1 LWFGS
6 ITKLTTSPIKSPIKK
21 LSNRLS
27 IALTAALSLQA
38 LVASP
43 PLCAQAQSSSF
54 TTWAVTI
61 VLPPKVEAGRR
72 ATLAVL
78 GVDGRLAGGVTV
90 QLATG
95 QLITTDTTGRASFT
109 VPESGPG
116 YIIAK
121 GSGASVASLV
131 DIARPVDV
139 GQPATVAPFVSIR
152 EPFSICAAGLGAQP
166 EANRVLIDSEPVLV
180 MAASPECLVLLAPRK
195 AVPGPVSI
203 SIEGLG
209 VQYTASTT
217 LVSLECQYPPAPWE
231 PGKKGLLAVRA
242 RGSDMKLQI
251 VVDNKTPGVLEI
263 QRGDMQEVTTSGGA
277 DNSATLK
284 VQAIRSG
291 DFSLDAR
298 LLPAPDTATAIRYLH
313 AAEPLASEDAQDDI
327 RGLAN
332 KLEHHPRDFDSVRR
346 RLDEIIANTI
356 QGDLRTLLSA
366 AASTL

>member
-1 LWFGS
+1 MKRPINKLLSRLQIALS
-6 ITKLTTSPIKSPIKK
+6 IT
-21 LSNRLS
+21 
-27 IALTAALSLQA
+27 IALAAAFSLQA

-43 PLCAQAQSSSF
+43 PLRAQAQSSPV

-131 DIARPVDV
+131 DVARPVDQS
-139 GQPATVAPFVSIR
+139 QPATVAPFVSLR
-152 EPFSICAAGLGAQP
+152 EPFSICAAGLGAEP
-166 EANRVLIDSEPVLV
+166 DANRVLINGEPVLV
-180 MAASPECLVLLAPRK
+180 MAASPECAVVLAPPK
-195 AVPGPVSI
+195 ALPGPATI

-217 LVSLECQYPPAPWE
+217 LVSLECQYPPAPWG
-231 PGKKGLLAVRA
+231 PGKKGILAVRA

-251 VVDNKTPGVLEI
+251 ALENKTPGVLEI
-263 QRGDMQEVTTSGGA
+263 QRGDMQEITTSGGA

-298 LLPAPDTATAIRYLH
+298 LLPAPDTASAIRFLH
-313 AAEPLASEDAQDDI
+313 AAEHLAPEDAQDDI
-327 RGLAN
+327 RSLAN
-332 KLEHHPRDFDSVRR
+332 KLEHHPGDFDSARR
-346 RLDEIIANTI
+346 KLAEMIANTI

-366 AASTL
+366 AESTL

>member
-1 LWFGS
+1 MNKS
-6 ITKLTTSPIKSPIKK
+6 TNSPTNKL
-21 LSNRLS
+21 LNRLS
-27 IALTAALSLQA
+27 IALSISLALTAALSLLA
-38 LVASP
+38 LVVFLP
-43 PLCAQAQSSSF
+43 PLRAQAQSSPI

-95 QLITTDTTGRASFT
+95 QLITTDTTGRPSFT

-131 DIARPVDV
+131 DVARPVDQ

-166 EANRVLIDSEPVLV
+166 EANRVLIDGAPVLV
-180 MAASPECLVLLAPRK
+180 MAASPECVVVLAPPK
-195 AVPGPVSI
+195 AKPGPASI

-209 VQYTASTT
+209 VQYTSSTT
-217 LVSLECQYPPAPWE
+217 LVSLECLYPPAPWE
-231 PGKKGLLAVRA
+231 PGKKGILAVRA

-263 QRGDMQEVTTSGGA
+263 QHGDMQEVTTSGGA
-277 DNSATLK
+277 DNSAALK

-298 LLPAPDTATAIRYLH
+298 VLPAPDTTSAIRYLR
-313 AAEPLASEDAQDDI
+313 AAEPLAPEDAQDDI
-327 RGLAN
+327 RGLAD
-332 KLEHHPRDFDSVRR
+332 KLKHHPRDFGSVRR
-346 RLDEIIANTI
+346 KLAAMVANTI

-366 AASTL
+366 AESTL